1 MPRAI
6 KAVVFWLVIGVSA
19 LLLGRIVRASPADQQ
34 SPFISYSQF
43 MSEVEAGSVSTV
55 KISGTLIQG
64 EYRDG
69 KRHFRVNGP
78 SNQGLFLDD
87 LRRKGV
93 EIWFADATQG
103 ALGLQLLGTWAPLIL
118 LGALWFFMIRQM
130 QRKGSIFRGGGSQ
143 APSNWG
149 QQPRSTPVT

>member
-1 MPRAI
+1 VHRAI

-19 LLLGRIVRASPADQQ
+19 LLLGRFVKASPADQQ

-43 MSEVEAGSVSTV
+43 MSDVEAGSISTV

-69 KRHFRVNGP
+69 KGHFRVNGP

-103 ALGLQLLGTWAPLIL
+103 AVGLQLLGTWAPLIL

-130 QRKGSIFRGGGSQ
+130 SRKGSISRGGGSQ
-143 APSNWG
+143 PPSNWG
-149 QQPRSTPVT
+149 QQPPSTPVT